1 MSVTDKVLDAL
12 RQTVLIN
19 ERIEQLTKAV
29 AKLEDGQI
37 DLRDRVIRIEALIEF
52 GRTAQLLSKS

>member
-1 MSVTDKVLDAL
+1 MSATDKVLDAL

-29 AKLEDGQI
+29 SKLEDGQVN
-37 DLRDRVIRIEALIEF
+37 LRDRVIRIEALIEF
-52 GRTAQLLSKS
+52 GRAAQLLSKS

>member
-12 RQTVLIN
+12 RQTILIN

-29 AKLEDGQI
+29 AKLEEAQV

-52 GRTAQLLSKS
+52 GRNAQLLSKS

>member
-29 AKLEDGQI
+29 AKLEDGQG

-52 GRTAQLLSKS
+52 GRTVQLLPKS

>member
-1 MSVTDKVLDAL
+1 MSVTDKVLEAL

-29 AKLEDGQI
+29 AKLEDGQV

-52 GRTAQLLSKS
+52 GRNAQLLSKS

>member
-1 MSVTDKVLDAL
+1 MSVTDKVLDAM

-29 AKLEDGQI
+29 AKLEDGQV

-52 GRTAQLLSKS
+52 GRTAHLLPKS